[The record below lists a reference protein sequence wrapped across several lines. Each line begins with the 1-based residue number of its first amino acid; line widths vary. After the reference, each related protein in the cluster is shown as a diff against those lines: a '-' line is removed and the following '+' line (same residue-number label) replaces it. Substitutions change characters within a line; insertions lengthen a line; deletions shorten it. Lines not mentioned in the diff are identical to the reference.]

1 MQRLTTTTCY
11 NPQRGGFMTNLG
23 GAVQLLK
30 KEHDRLTKQMKAIS
44 AALSAFG
51 ATYGKNTGTHG
62 GMSAAGRARI
72 AAAQRAR
79 WAKVK
84 AKNTKSNVV
93 TIPRK
98 RTMSAAARKK
108 IAAAQRARWAKVK
121 AAKKTA

>member
-1 MQRLTTTTCY
+1 
-11 NPQRGGFMTNLG
+11 MTNLG
-23 GAVQLLK
+23 GVVKQLK
-30 KEHDRLTKQMKAIS
+30 EEHDRLAREIKGVA
-44 AALSAFG
+44 AALAAFG
-51 ATYGKNTGTHG
+51 AAYGKGTGVRA

-84 AKNTKSNVV
+84 AKGGKENVV
-93 TIPRK
+93 TMPNK

-121 AAKKTA
+121 AAKKAG